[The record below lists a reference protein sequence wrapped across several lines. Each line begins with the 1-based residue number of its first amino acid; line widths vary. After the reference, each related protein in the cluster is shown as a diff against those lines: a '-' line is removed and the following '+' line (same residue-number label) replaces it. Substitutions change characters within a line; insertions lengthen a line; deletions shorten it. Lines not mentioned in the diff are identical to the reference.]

1 MTTHTKAMQAVLIV
15 GLSCGPASHA
25 VHFCAEWASLNDQ
38 ARRARVYAMAD
49 DYLATHPSRA
59 LADSLRGCV
68 RERTDD
74 FLKDATRYYICDS
87 GDDFTAGKILGQAQ
101 GTGLALCLQ
110 QLRTS
115 SAP

>member
-1 MTTHTKAMQAVLIV
+1 MLAVLLV
-15 GLSCGPASHA
+15 GLSCGPGSDAPP
-25 VHFCAEWASLNDQ
+25 FCEAWTGLDDD
-38 ARRARVYAMAD
+38 ARRARVYALAD

-59 LADSLRGCV
+59 VADFMRTCV

-74 FLKDATRYYICDS
+74 FLKTGGRYYICDG

-101 GTGLALCLQ
+101 GTGWALCLR

-115 SAP
+115 SAR